1 MKKPVSGTNGNGRKW
16 AKNFQTMGTNH
27 IAEMQDKDNEFPIPK
42 ISMGLND
49 ALEMEESTTTK
60 ELFLVRTANGCIQD
74 ARVRPIP
81 KKLFGELWFEG
92 ELCILFAD
100 TNTGKSIL
108 AIQKANSI
116 STGVSI
122 PGIPLEADPQTVLCF
137 DFELT
142 DKQFE
147 ARYSEN
153 FTNHYQ
159 FNDRF
164 HRTEMNPDADMPEHY
179 KNDFE
184 RYLYDSMEAAIIK
197 TGAKILILD
206 NITYLKHATEKAQ
219 DALPLMKYLK
229 ALKTKYGLSILCL
242 AHTPKR
248 DSSKP
253 ITRNDLQGSKMLIN
267 FCDSAFSIGESFSD
281 KNLRYLK
288 QIKARNTEIVYDTEN
303 VILCQISKTSN
314 FLQFEFLGYASE
326 REHLKTQTEN
336 DRESIIEKVKELTS
350 QGFSQRQISSQLSI
364 SLGAVNKYLR
374 L

>member
-1 MKKPVSGTNGNGRKW
+1 
-16 AKNFQTMGTNH
+16 MGT
-27 IAEMQDKDNEFPIPK
+27 IAMLDKDTNFPIPK
-42 ISMGLND
+42 IKKGLND
-49 ALEMEESTTTK
+49 ALEESGTK

-74 ARVRPIP
+74 AQGRPIP
-81 KKLFGELWFEG
+81 EKLFGELWFEG

-108 AIQKANSI
+108 AIQMGDSV

-122 PGIPLEADPQTVLCF
+122 PGVPLEAEPQTVLCF
-137 DFELT
+137 DFELS

-159 FNDRF
+159 FSNKF
-164 HRTEMNPDADMPEHY
+164 HRAEMNPDADMPEHY

-184 RYLYDSMEAAIIK
+184 RYLYDSMEAAIVQ
-197 TGAKILILD
+197 TGATVLILD
-206 NITYLKHATEKAQ
+206 NITYLKNATEKAQ

-229 ALKTKYGLSILCL
+229 ALKSKYRLSILCL

-267 FCDSAFSIGESFSD
+267 FCDSAFSIGESFTD

-303 VILCQISKTSN
+303 VILCQISKASN
-314 FLQFEFLGYASE
+314 FLQFEFLGFAAE
-326 REHLKTQTEN
+326 RDHLKIQTET
-336 DRESIIEKVKELTS
+336 DRESVIEKVKELAAQS
-350 QGFSQRQISSQLSI
+350 FSQRQISSQLGI
-364 SLGAVNKYLR
+364 SLGAVNKYLK